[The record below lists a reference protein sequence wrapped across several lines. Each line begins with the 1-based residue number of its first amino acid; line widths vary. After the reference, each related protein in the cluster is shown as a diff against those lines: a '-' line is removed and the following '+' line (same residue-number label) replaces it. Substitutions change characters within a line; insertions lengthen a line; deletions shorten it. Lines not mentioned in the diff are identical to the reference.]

1 MIPTGGGPS
10 PAAEMAR
17 RSSEKAQIQD
27 IKERFSNYIRNVKSM
42 RNQLKQGDNTSAV
55 QYLQEELIIIRN
67 LYEKEI
73 GELRE
78 KLEKSYHEGSR
89 DGYSGLPSNLMAEEY
104 QSRIL
109 EMSRDILMKDEE
121 NRALQ
126 LVVAQ
131 QESDVQSLKSSA
143 IAPSIQLDLAKQE
156 LRELQGSISMAQTKY
171 EQEFSQRLA
180 LQDQLRELT
189 HHIEDIK
196 QIHVKETQELRA
208 QVAQSQVLVLQL
220 EDKLRSISRGGPA
233 LVEAVQRIQEASEA
247 EVKRLHSE
255 TESVYNQN
263 LLELQMRLN
272 NDQILLGQAQEDN
285 LCLHRRVEE
294 LTTEMTTMEKKLF
307 EEGTNSRTFIVK
319 LEAEHM
325 KGLQHIRA
333 LEARLEELQDLL
345 LAKMKDLNTFQESN
359 MSLRSELD
367 ALKSMLEE
375 EEHQMS
381 GSNWHLPQTTSSSNL
396 LTDSFPLSIHN
407 FIPEYYRTTEVLPP
421 MTTSNFTELPAARE
435 ECSHKEENIV
445 PVEDIQDQKDHFKR
459 SASAPLLN
467 VQTPDLGKRQDSF
480 GSVMDNVNPKCI
492 SKTPPL
498 TINDRKPAVSS
509 AIGNLEISEV
519 DPSGSFVRIINQSQD
534 KEEDIGGCLL
544 QQNIRGHPMSF
555 YRFPPKTRVMARC
568 VVTVWASSA
577 GAAHNPPTDFLWKE
591 QRKFVTEPRCTT
603 ILCTPNG
610 QALAWFTPLTNK
622 MRKSVEKSL
631 ESEPSSLAHTSE
643 EQKDSEE
650 PITEGDVQ
658 SSKSPQ
664 THHRLEKVP
673 ALLKREKI
681 TPAVLPMSSSPWTQ
695 STASQTHPD
704 FTPSRFIPLGSEGNS
719 QCRQT
724 RLSTPSSGVPSA
736 GSRHGR
742 EQGIIPVSKKSCGP
756 TRSAGAVRGTLRLL
770 LPGSFA
776 PLSAQHQ
783 AGLQILQSVQNL
795 DFQPP
800 MPQPP
805 APTSW

>member
-10 PAAEMAR
+10 PAAETAR

-42 RNQLKQGDNTSAV
+42 RNQLKEGDNTSAV
-55 QYLQEELIIIRN
+55 QCLQEELITIRN

-73 GELRE
+73 GDLRE
-78 KLEKSYHEGSR
+78 KLEQSYYKGSR
-89 DGYSGLPSNLMAEEY
+89 DGYSGPPSNMMAAEY

-109 EMSRDILMKDEE
+109 EMSRDILKKDEE
-121 NRALQ
+121 TRALQ

-131 QESDVQSLKSSA
+131 QESDIQSLKGSA

-156 LRELQGSISMAQTKY
+156 LRELQGKITMAQTKY

-189 HHIEDIK
+189 HHIDDLK
-196 QIHVKETQELRA
+196 QMHVKETQDLRA

-247 EVKRLHSE
+247 EVKRLQSE

-285 LCLHRRVEE
+285 QCLHRRVEE
-294 LTTEMTTMEKKLF
+294 LTTEVTTMEKKLF
-307 EEGTNSRTFIVK
+307 EEETNSRTFIVK

-359 MSLRSELD
+359 VSLRSELD

-381 GSNWHLPQTTSSSNL
+381 ISNLQLPQTTSSSNL
-396 LTDSFPLSIHN
+396 LTDSFPSSIHN

-421 MTTSNFTELPAARE
+421 ITTSNSTELPAPRE
-435 ECSHKEENIV
+435 ESSYKGENIV
-445 PVEDIQDQKDHFKR
+445 PVEDIQDQIDHFKR
-459 SASAPLLN
+459 AASAPLLD
-467 VQTPDLGKRQDSF
+467 VQAPDLGKRQDSF
-480 GSVMDNVNPKCI
+480 GSVMDKVNPKRI

-498 TINDRKPAVSS
+498 TINDRKTAVSS
-509 AIGNLEISEV
+509 AVGNLEISEV
-519 DPSGSFVRIINQSQD
+519 DPSGNFVRIINQSQD

-544 QQNIRGHPMSF
+544 QQNIHGHPMSI

-568 VVTVWASSA
+568 VVTVWASSV
-577 GAAHNPPTDFLWKE
+577 GVAHNPPTDFLWKE
-591 QRKFVTEPRCTT
+591 QSKFVTEPRCTT

-610 QALAWFTPLTNK
+610 QALAWFTPLKNK
-622 MRKSVEKSL
+622 MRKSVEKKL
-631 ESEPSSLAHTSE
+631 ESEPSSLAHNSE
-643 EQKDSEE
+643 QQKDNEE

-695 STASQTHPD
+695 STASPTHPD
-704 FTPSRFIPLGSEGNS
+704 FTPSRFIPLGSDGNS
-719 QCRQT
+719 RCRQT

-742 EQGIIPVSKKSCGP
+742 EQAVIPVSKKSHGP
-756 TRSAGAVRGTLRLL
+756 TRSAGANSRGVLYLGYSAPSGSAIHKFFANSSYNIRLASHVSL
-770 LPGSFA
+770 TPTI
-776 PLSAQHQ
+776 LS
-783 AGLQILQSVQNL
+783 SY
-795 DFQPP
+795 
-800 MPQPP
+800 
-805 APTSW
+805 